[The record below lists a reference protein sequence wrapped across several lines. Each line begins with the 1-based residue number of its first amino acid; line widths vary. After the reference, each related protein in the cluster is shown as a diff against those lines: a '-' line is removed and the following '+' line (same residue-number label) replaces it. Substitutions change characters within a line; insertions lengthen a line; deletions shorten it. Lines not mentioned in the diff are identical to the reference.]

1 MIMGEVKSNSV
12 SMFIRGTLKLQP
24 SINFE
29 VKMLREVPTGRGL
42 DRTVTCEF
50 RAGKLKKKTLFHP
63 TMTHNILM
71 YLFGEFWNPAYSIE
85 EIKLNS
91 HLCKLERIEELVSV
105 LQSKEVADPRH
116 IVMRVFMPEE
126 IGVAWMLTE
135 LARYINYILLL
146 TWWEHF
152 LFPVWSLWPQLWRIF
167 SDPR

>member
-1 MIMGEVKSNSV
+1 MGEVKSNSV
-12 SMFIRGTLKLQP
+12 SMFIRGSLKLQP

-50 RAGKLKKKTLFHP
+50 RAGKLKKTTLFHP

-135 LARYINYILLL
+135 LARYINYILQL